1 MLSNITRRSEHKDA
15 GDVVKAG
22 AKPAVNSKRR
32 ALGDITNSF
41 ADGVGDV
48 AAKKPQFNS
57 GPPPAEAMSEKPVDD
72 RVYMQRM
79 CDDVDAR
86 DVDNPL
92 LCTTYVNEM
101 YEHFG
106 QAERDFQVEAAYMT
120 KQDYVNEKMR
130 TILVDWLVRNSPLHY
145 ANNKLTNHLS
155 TYQSFPC
162 SLIQVEVH
170 LKFKMVPESLYM
182 TVYIIDRYL
191 QFKQVNHCEARLQL
205 Q

>member
-41 ADGVGDV
+41 ADGAGDV

-57 GPPPAEAMSEKPVDD
+57 GAQQAEAMSEKPVDD

-130 TILVDWLVRNSPLHY
+130 TILVDWLVRC
-145 ANNKLTNHLS
+145 NNC
-155 TYQSFPC
+155 P
-162 SLIQVEVH
+162 
-170 LKFKMVPESLYM
+170 
-182 TVYIIDRYL
+182 
-191 QFKQVNHCEARLQL
+191 A
-205 Q
+205 